1 MLKINFKG
9 VNKWVAYVLMVIIVI
24 AMLPLMLVCGTVA
37 IVLYAVLIVI
47 QTIYESFE
55 KLFSSRI

>member
-37 IVLYAVLIVI
+37 VILYVVLIIV
-47 QTIYESFE
+47 QTIYESLE
-55 KLFSSRI
+55 KLFSPRI